1 MKKYM
6 LLVALFIGA
15 AITAT
20 AQHTQSAADS
30 EDKGFWNNTFVSAG
44 IGGQLLFGDHEKQ
57 MKFGHRIA
65 PELGIAVGKWFKPGL
80 GVRLMY
86 TGWALNGATQDSN
99 LGNGK
104 PLPNKPWHGYWLYE
118 QDIKYMN
125 LHADVMFNIH
135 DLFCA
140 YKADRVWNC
149 SPYAGLGWI
158 HTNNNELTNN
168 MSVHLGIFNAFRLT
182 DTWDLNLDLH
192 TTITH
197 DDFDA
202 ESGGRNAEGILGLTI
217 GATYKF
223 NTFRK

>member
-15 AITAT
+15 AITAS

-149 SPYAGLGWI
+149 SPYAAY
-158 HTNNNELTNN
+158 LTADTAR
-168 MSVHLGIFNAFRLT
+168 SIISSRLE
-182 DTWDLNLDLH
+182 LNL
-192 TTITH
+192 
-197 DDFDA
+197 
-202 ESGGRNAEGILGLTI
+202 
-217 GATYKF
+217 
-223 NTFRK
+223 